1 MSAPSNLIANSRR
14 NYRRA
19 GVSDAYPMIIGG
31 KQMKSSLRV
40 ASAGLA
46 LAMGIAGSVA
56 GTAGAATSYSFA
68 VIGDMPYGSTQLSLF
83 PKRIAQIN
91 ADPNVRM
98 VGHLGDIGTGVC
110 SDAYYKKI
118 KASFDKF
125 VDPLVYTPGDN
136 EWADC
141 HSARIGKAN
150 PLQRLAAIRSVFFPR
165 GGRTLG
171 QNPISVTAQSGY
183 KENVMFATGRLTI
196 STLHIVGSENDLRP
210 WSGLGFT
217 NATTEQVA
225 EEKARVNAAVA
236 QIRSAFATAKA
247 KNSRAVVLMTQAD
260 MFAPGTQ
267 NSGYRDA
274 FQSIV
279 RAIASESKAFKKPV
293 FLFNG
298 DTHIYAKDKP
308 LNNEKWLS
316 FYGISGAASNLTRVS
331 IEGETYVDEYVRV
344 NVVSTS
350 EVLQIQRVAYK

>member
-1 MSAPSNLIANSRR
+1 MHIRCLW
-14 NYRRA
+14 
-19 GVSDAYPMIIGG
+19 GE
-31 KQMKSSLRV
+31 QMKSIVRV
-40 ASAGLA
+40 AGAGLA

-68 VIGDMPYGSTQLSLF
+68 VIGDTPYGSAQLSIF

-98 VGHLGDIGTGVC
+98 VGHLGDIGSGVC
-110 SDAYYKKI
+110 SNAYYQKI

-141 HSARIGKAN
+141 HSASIGKAN
-150 PLQRLAAIRSVFFPR
+150 PLQRLAAIRAVFFPI

-183 KENVMFATGRLTI
+183 KENVKFTTGGLTI

-210 WSGLGFT
+210 WTGLGYT
-217 NATTEQVA
+217 KATTAQVA
-225 EEKARVNAAVA
+225 EVKAREKAAIA
-236 QIRSAFATAKA
+236 QIQSAFATAKA

-267 NSGYRDA
+267 YSAYRNA
-274 FQSIV
+274 YQSIV

-308 LNNEKWLS
+308 LNNQKWLS
-316 FYGISGAASNLTRVS
+316 FYGISGAAPNLTRVS
-331 IEGETYVDEYVRV
+331 IEGEAYVDEYVRV

-350 EVLQIQRVAYK
+350 EVLQIQRIDFK

>member
-1 MSAPSNLIANSRR
+1 
-14 NYRRA
+14 
-19 GVSDAYPMIIGG
+19 
-31 KQMKSSLRV
+31 MKSIVRV
-40 ASAGLA
+40 AGASLA
-46 LAMGIAGSVA
+46 LAMGIAGSVT
-56 GTAGAATSYSFA
+56 GTAGAATSYGFA
-68 VIGDMPYGSTQLSLF
+68 VIGDTPYGDTQLSLF

-118 KASFDKF
+118 KANFDKF
-125 VDPLVYTPGDN
+125 ADPLVYTPGDN

-141 HSARIGKAN
+141 HSASIGKAN
-150 PLQRLAAIRSVFFPR
+150 PLERLAAIRSVFFPR

-171 QNPISVTAQSGY
+171 RNPISVTAQSGY
-183 KENVMFATGRLTI
+183 KENVKFAAGGLTV

-217 NATTEQVA
+217 KATTEQVA
-225 EEKARVNAAVA
+225 EEKARANAAVA
-236 QIRSAFATAKA
+236 QIQSAFATAKA
-247 KNSRAVVLMTQAD
+247 NKSRAVVLMTQAD
-260 MFAPGTQ
+260 MFAPGIQ
-267 NSGYRDA
+267 NSDYRIA

-279 RAIASESKAFKKPV
+279 RTIASESKAFKKPV

-308 LNNEKWLS
+308 LNNEQWLS

-331 IEGETYVDEYVRV
+331 VEGETDVDEYVRV
-344 NVVSTS
+344 NVVSNS
-350 EVLQIQRVAYK
+350 EVLQIQRVAFK

>member
-1 MSAPSNLIANSRR
+1 MHI
-14 NYRRA
+14 RA
-19 GVSDAYPMIIGG
+19 YGG
-31 KQMKSSLRV
+31 GQMKSIVRV
-40 ASAGLA
+40 AGAGLA

-56 GTAGAATSYSFA
+56 GPAGAATSYSFA
-68 VIGDMPYGSTQLSLF
+68 VIGDTPYGSTQLSLF

-98 VGHLGDIGTGVC
+98 VGHLGDIGSGVC
-110 SDAYYKKI
+110 SNTYYQKI

-141 HSARIGKAN
+141 HSASIGKAN
-150 PLQRLAAIRSVFFPR
+150 PLQRLAAIRSVFFPI

-183 KENVMFATGRLTI
+183 KENVTFATGRLTI

-210 WSGLGFT
+210 WTGLGYT
-217 NATTEQVA
+217 KATTAQVA
-225 EEKARVNAAVA
+225 EVKAREKAAIA
-236 QIRSAFATAKA
+236 QIQSAFATAKA

-267 NSGYRDA
+267 YSGYRNA
-274 FQSIV
+274 YQSIV

-308 LNNEKWLS
+308 LNNQKWLS
-316 FYGISGAASNLTRVS
+316 FYGIYGGAPNLTRVS

-344 NVVSTS
+344 NVVSSS
-350 EVLQIQRVAYK
+350 EVLQIQRIDYR

>member
-1 MSAPSNLIANSRR
+1 MHIDV
-14 NYRRA
+14 YW
-19 GVSDAYPMIIGG
+19 GEQV
-31 KQMKSSLRV
+31 KSSLRV

-46 LAMGIAGSVA
+46 LAMGISGSVA

-68 VIGDMPYGSTQLSLF
+68 VIGDTPYGSTQLSLF

-98 VGHLGDIGTGVC
+98 VAHLGDIGTDVC
-110 SDAYYKKI
+110 TDAYYKKI

-183 KENVMFATGRLTI
+183 KENVTFATGRLTI
-196 STLHIVGSENDLRP
+196 STLHIVGSENDLGP
-210 WSGLGFT
+210 WRGLGFST
-217 NATTEQVA
+217 ATTEQVA

-247 KNSRAVVLMTQAD
+247 KYSRAVVLMTHAD

-267 NSGYRDA
+267 NSGYRNA

-308 LNNEKWLS
+308 LNNQKWLS
-316 FYGISGAASNLTRVS
+316 FYGISGAAPNLTRVS
-331 IEGETYVDEYVRV
+331 VEGETYVDEYVRV
-344 NVVSTS
+344 NVVSSS

>member
-1 MSAPSNLIANSRR
+1 
-14 NYRRA
+14 
-19 GVSDAYPMIIGG
+19 
-31 KQMKSSLRV
+31 MKSTVRV
-40 ASAGLA
+40 AGASLA

-56 GTAGAATSYSFA
+56 GTAGAATSYGFA
-68 VIGDMPYGSTQLSLF
+68 VIGDTPYGDTQLSLF

-118 KASFDKF
+118 KANFDKF
-125 VDPLVYTPGDN
+125 ADPLVYTPGDN

-141 HSARIGKAN
+141 HSASIGKAN
-150 PLQRLAAIRSVFFPR
+150 PLERLAAIRSVFVPR

-171 QNPISVTAQSGY
+171 RNPISVTAQSGY
-183 KENVMFATGRLTI
+183 KENVKFAAGGLTV

-217 NATTEQVA
+217 KATTEQVA

-236 QIRSAFATAKA
+236 QIQSAFATAKA
-247 KNSRAVVLMTQAD
+247 NKSRAVVLMTQAD
-260 MFAPGTQ
+260 MFAPGIQ
-267 NSGYRDA
+267 NSDYRIA

-279 RAIASESKAFKKPV
+279 RTIASESKSFKKPV

-308 LNNEKWLS
+308 LDNEQWLS

-331 IEGETYVDEYVRV
+331 VEGETDVDEYVRV
-344 NVVSTS
+344 SVVSNS
-350 EVLQIQRVAYK
+350 EVLQIQRVAFK

>member
-1 MSAPSNLIANSRR
+1 MHIRCSL
-14 NYRRA
+14 
-19 GVSDAYPMIIGG
+19 GE
-31 KQMKSSLRV
+31 QMKSSLRV

-68 VIGDMPYGSTQLSLF
+68 VIGDMPYGNTQLSLF

-267 NSGYRDA
+267 YSGYRNA
-274 FQSIV
+274 YQSIV

-316 FYGISGAASNLTRVS
+316 FYGISGAAPNLTRVS

-344 NVVSTS
+344 NVVSSS
-350 EVLQIQRVAYK
+350 EVLQIQRIAYK

>member
-1 MSAPSNLIANSRR
+1 
-14 NYRRA
+14 
-19 GVSDAYPMIIGG
+19 
-31 KQMKSSLRV
+31 
-40 ASAGLA
+40 
-46 LAMGIAGSVA
+46 MGIAGSVA

-91 ADPNVRM
+91 ADPDVRM

-110 SDAYYKKI
+110 SDAYYQKI

-165 GGRTLG
+165 SGRTLG

-183 KENVMFATGRLTI
+183 KENVKFAAGGLTI

-210 WSGLGFT
+210 WTGLGFT
-217 NATTEQVA
+217 MATTGQVA

-236 QIRSAFATAKA
+236 QIRSAFAMAKA
-247 KNSRAVVLMTQAD
+247 NNSRAVVLMTQAD

-267 NSGYRDA
+267 YSGYRNA

-316 FYGISGAASNLTRVS
+316 FYGISGAAPNLTRVS
-331 IEGETYVDEYVRV
+331 IEGETYVDEYVRA
-344 NVVSTS
+344 NVVSSS

>member
-1 MSAPSNLIANSRR
+1 
-14 NYRRA
+14 
-19 GVSDAYPMIIGG
+19 
-31 KQMKSSLRV
+31 MKSIVRV

-46 LAMGIAGSVA
+46 LAMGIAGSAA
-56 GTAGAATSYSFA
+56 GPVGAATSYSFA
-68 VIGDMPYGSTQLSLF
+68 VIGDTPYGSTHLSLF

-98 VGHLGDIGTGVC
+98 VGHLGDIGKGVC

-141 HSARIGKAN
+141 HSAGIGKAN

-183 KENVMFATGRLTI
+183 KENVKFATGRLTI
-196 STLHIVGSENDLRP
+196 STLHIVGSENGLRP
-210 WSGLGFT
+210 WSGFGFT
-217 NATTEQVA
+217 KATTEQVA

-279 RAIASESKAFKKPV
+279 RAIAGESKAFKKPV

-298 DTHIYAKDKP
+298 DTHIYAKDRP

-331 IEGETYVDEYVRV
+331 VEGETYVDEYVRV
-344 NVVSTS
+344 NVVSNS
-350 EVLQIQRVAYK
+350 EVLQIQRVAFR

>member
-1 MSAPSNLIANSRR
+1 
-14 NYRRA
+14 
-19 GVSDAYPMIIGG
+19 
-31 KQMKSSLRV
+31 MKSTVRV
-40 ASAGLA
+40 AGASLA

-56 GTAGAATSYSFA
+56 GTAGAATSYGFA
-68 VIGDMPYGSTQLSLF
+68 VIGDTPYGDTQLSLF

-118 KASFDKF
+118 KANFDKF
-125 VDPLVYTPGDN
+125 ADPLVYTPGDN

-141 HSARIGKAN
+141 HSASIGKAN
-150 PLQRLAAIRSVFFPR
+150 PLERLAAIRSVFFPR

-171 QNPISVTAQSGY
+171 RNPISVTAQSGY
-183 KENVMFATGRLTI
+183 KENVKFAAGGLTV

-217 NATTEQVA
+217 KATTEQVA

-236 QIRSAFATAKA
+236 QIQSAFATAKA
-247 KNSRAVVLMTQAD
+247 NKSRAVVLMTQAD
-260 MFAPGTQ
+260 MFAPGIQ
-267 NSGYRDA
+267 NSDYRIA

-279 RAIASESKAFKKPV
+279 RTIASESKSFKKPV

-308 LNNEKWLS
+308 LDNEQWLS

-331 IEGETYVDEYVRV
+331 VEGETDVDEYVRV
-344 NVVSTS
+344 SVVSNS
-350 EVLQIQRVAYK
+350 EVLQIQRVAFK

>member
-1 MSAPSNLIANSRR
+1 
-14 NYRRA
+14 
-19 GVSDAYPMIIGG
+19 
-31 KQMKSSLRV
+31 MKRIVRV
-40 ASAGLA
+40 AGAGLA
-46 LAMGIAGSVA
+46 LAMGIAGSVS

-68 VIGDMPYGSTQLSLF
+68 VIGDTPYGSTQLSLF

-98 VGHLGDIGTGVC
+98 VGHLGDIGAGIC
-110 SDAYYKKI
+110 SDAYYQKI
-118 KASFDKF
+118 KANFDKF

-141 HSARIGKAN
+141 HRASIGKAN
-150 PLQRLAAIRSVFFPR
+150 PLERLAAIRSLFFPTA
-165 GGRTLG
+165 GRTLG

-183 KENVMFATGRLTI
+183 KENVSFAAGGLTI

-217 NATTEQVA
+217 KATTEQVA
-225 EEKARVNAAVA
+225 EEKARVNAAIA
-236 QIRSAFATAKA
+236 EIKSTFAAAKA
-247 KNSRAVVLMTQAD
+247 NNSRAVVLMTQAD

-267 NSGYRDA
+267 NTGYRNA

-279 RAIASESKAFKKPV
+279 RAIASESKAFAKPV

-298 DTHIYAKDKP
+298 DTHTYAKDKP
-308 LNNEKWLS
+308 LTNSKWLS
-316 FYGISGAASNLTRVS
+316 FYGITGAASNLTRVTV
-331 IEGETYVDEYVRV
+331 EGEANVDEYVRV

-350 EVLQIQRVAYK
+350 EVLQVQRVLFK

>member
-1 MSAPSNLIANSRR
+1 
-14 NYRRA
+14 
-19 GVSDAYPMIIGG
+19 
-31 KQMKSSLRV
+31 MKSIVRV
-40 ASAGLA
+40 AGASLA

-56 GTAGAATSYSFA
+56 GTAGAATSYGFA
-68 VIGDMPYGSTQLSLF
+68 VIGDTPYGDTQLSLF

-118 KASFDKF
+118 KANFDKF
-125 VDPLVYTPGDN
+125 ADPLVYTPGDN

-141 HSARIGKAN
+141 HSASIGKAN
-150 PLQRLAAIRSVFFPR
+150 PLERLAAIRSVFFPK

-171 QNPISVTAQSGY
+171 RNPISVTAQSGY
-183 KENVMFATGRLTI
+183 KENVKFAAGGLTV

-217 NATTEQVA
+217 KATTEQVA
-225 EEKARVNAAVA
+225 EEKARANAAVA
-236 QIRSAFATAKA
+236 QIQSAFATAKA
-247 KNSRAVVLMTQAD
+247 NKSRAVVLMTQAD
-260 MFAPGTQ
+260 MFAPGIQ
-267 NSGYRDA
+267 NSDYRIA

-279 RAIASESKAFKKPV
+279 RTIASESKAFKKPV

-308 LNNEKWLS
+308 LNNEQWLS

-331 IEGETYVDEYVRV
+331 VEGETDVDEYVRV
-344 NVVSTS
+344 NVVSNS
-350 EVLQIQRVAYK
+350 EVLQIQRVAFK